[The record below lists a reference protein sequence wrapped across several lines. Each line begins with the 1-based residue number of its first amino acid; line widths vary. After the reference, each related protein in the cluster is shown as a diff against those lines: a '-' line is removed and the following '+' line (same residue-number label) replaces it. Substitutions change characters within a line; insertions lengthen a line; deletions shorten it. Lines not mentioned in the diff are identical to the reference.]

1 MRGQSN
7 SIMDPGD
14 TRNLDKIILVFNVII
29 VCLCAVI
36 SYYLHPVLVTFL
48 PVLKTAVP
56 LRQQLILFL
65 LWLPAWISVV
75 LALRFHRVFTRAPNA
90 RQLMLE
96 TFKLYG
102 AAFVA
107 LTFISY
113 ITQLDLNRTLAV
125 LFFGISFTGTI
136 LANLAIITRSAQQYY
151 KGVGRSNLLLIGN
164 ESREMREFVGRILS
178 LKYPPGIYGR
188 MTDGSTEDPDP
199 TQESDDKDMPGMR
212 NALAVVGP
220 IRQFNDYLHSNP
232 VDEVVFFEP
241 YHNPAKCE
249 VLLHTCEKLG
259 IPAWFHVKVTHNAQ
273 SLPRLLTRQETPFIL
288 FELSPRRTDLLA
300 LKHAFDYVTALLLI
314 VVLLPVMAV
323 AALGILI
330 TMGRPVLFRQ
340 KRAGRF
346 GREFNML
353 KFRTMKN
360 GAEEE
365 RGELLGENEMDGPV
379 FKISKDPRITGF
391 GAFLR
396 RFSIDELPQLFNVLS
411 GTMSLVGPRPLPV
424 KEQQEIKGWKR
435 RRLSMKPGITCIWQV
450 SGRNEISFEEW
461 MEMDLEYID
470 HWSLWLDAAQLF
482 RTIGA
487 VLTTRGAK

>member
-1 MRGQSN
+1 
-7 SIMDPGD
+7 MDPRD
-14 TRNLDKIILVFNVII
+14 TRNIDKIILIFNAVI

-36 SYYLHPVLVTFL
+36 SYFLHPFLAVYL

-65 LWLPAWISVV
+65 LWLPAWIAIV
-75 LALRFHRVFTRAPNA
+75 LALRFHRVFTKAPAA
-90 RQLMLE
+90 RQLMFE

-102 AAFVA
+102 AAFVT

-125 LFFGISFTGTI
+125 LFFGVSFIATF
-136 LANLAIITRSAQQYY
+136 LSNLAIITRSAQQYY

-164 ESREMREFVGRILS
+164 ESTEMREFVGRILS
-178 LKYPPGIYGR
+178 LKYPPGIFGR
-188 MTDGSTEDPDP
+188 MTDDSTDDSYAPD
-199 TQESDDKDMPGMR
+199 ESDEKDSSGIR
-212 NALAVVGP
+212 NALKVVGR
-220 IRQFNDYLHSNP
+220 ISQLYDYLHANP

-241 YHNPAKCE
+241 FNNPLTCE
-249 VLLHTCEKLG
+249 DLLHTCEELG
-259 IPAWFHVKVTHNAQ
+259 ISAWFHIKVTRKAQ
-273 SLPRLLTRQETPFIL
+273 SLPRVMVRQKTPFIL
-288 FELSPRRTDLLA
+288 FEISPRRTDLLA
-300 LKHAFDYVTALLLI
+300 LKHAFDYVAALIFIIILS
-314 VVLLPVMAV
+314 PVMAV
-323 AALGILI
+323 AAVGILI
-330 TMGRPVLFRQ
+330 SMGRPVLFFQ

-346 GREFNML
+346 GREFNMI

-360 GAEEE
+360 GAEEQ
-365 RGELLGENEMDGPV
+365 RDELLGENEMDGPV
-379 FKISKDPRITGF
+379 FKITKDPRVTGF

-396 RFSIDELPQLFNVLS
+396 RFSIDELPQLFNVLN
-411 GTMSLVGPRPLPV
+411 GAMSLVGPRPLPV
-424 KEQQEIKGWKR
+424 KEQQDIKGWKR

-461 MEMDLEYID
+461 MKMDLEYID
-470 HWSLWLDAAQLF
+470 HWSLWLDMAQLL

>member
-1 MRGQSN
+1 
-7 SIMDPGD
+7 MDPGD
-14 TRNLDKIILVFNVII
+14 TRNLDKIILFFNAVI
-29 VCLCAVI
+29 VCLCAAI
-36 SYYLHPVLVTFL
+36 SYFLHPVLAACL
-48 PVLKTAVP
+48 PVLKAAVP

-65 LWLPAWISVV
+65 LWLPAWIAVV
-75 LALRFHRVFTRAPNA
+75 LALRFHRVFTKAPA
-90 RQLMLE
+90 APQLLFE

-102 AAFVA
+102 TAFVA

-125 LFFGISFTGTI
+125 LFFGISFSVTF

-164 ESREMREFVGRILS
+164 ESTEMREFVDRILS

-188 MTDGSTEDPDP
+188 MTDDNHTGDPEPPQELNEKDISTDI
-199 TQESDDKDMPGMR
+199 Q
-212 NALAVVGP
+212 NALAVVGR
-220 IRQFNDYLHSNP
+220 ISQFNDYLHSNP

-241 YHNPAKCE
+241 YNNPAKCE
-249 VLLHTCEKLG
+249 ALLHTCEELG

-273 SLPRLLTRQETPFIL
+273 SLPRVMIRQKTPFVL
-288 FELSPRRTDLLA
+288 FEISPRRTDLLA
-300 LKHAFDYVTALLLI
+300 LKHAFDYIAALILILLLSPI
-314 VVLLPVMAV
+314 MFIAAV
-323 AALGILI
+323 GILI
-330 TMGRPVLFRQ
+330 TMGRPVLFWQ

-346 GREFNML
+346 GREFNMI

-360 GAEEE
+360 GAEE
-365 RGELLGENEMDGPV
+365 RRDELLGKNEMDGPV
-379 FKISKDPRITGF
+379 FKIAKDPRITGF
-391 GAFLR
+391 GALLR
-396 RFSIDELPQLFNVLS
+396 RFSIDELPQLFNVLN

-424 KEQQEIKGWKR
+424 QEQQEIKGWKR

-450 SGRNEISFEEW
+450 SGRNEISFEKW
-461 MEMDLEYID
+461 MKMDLEYID
-470 HWSLWLDAAQLF
+470 HWSLWLDMAQLF